1 MLEEKDEIYRLFLLF
16 LIVLRL
22 LYRPQYFMCHLDILV
37 FFSHHIQE
45 LKTKK

>member
-22 LYRPQYFMCHLDILV
+22 YRPQYFMCHLDVLV
-37 FFSHHIQE
+37 FFSHQIQE